1 MQHRQAAEGV
11 QRFPKMRLN
20 SVSAP
25 YFVQFNLTFPGE
37 LRRVGACT
45 RYSHSSEFKSNF
57 PRFHNFRLYHRM
69 KGLRWARREKYPDK
83 ENHEPAAEKGENSIA
98 QVPYPEG
105 LWRKPAET
113 ELPRGF
119 ATAARNGLHD
129 LRTRYPTGSEN
140 SRIVRFQKPLL
151 VDPIDCNR
159 KIPTSGELLK
169 ELWECRSKF
178 KKIF

>member
-1 MQHRQAAEGV
+1 
-11 QRFPKMRLN
+11 MRLN

-83 ENHEPAAEKGENSIA
+83 ENHEPAAEKGRIRS
-98 QVPYPEG
+98 
-105 LWRKPAET
+105 RK
-113 ELPRGF
+113 
-119 ATAARNGLHD
+119 
-129 LRTRYPTGSEN
+129 Y
-140 SRIVRFQKPLL
+140 RILKV
-151 VDPIDCNR
+151 
-159 KIPTSGELLK
+159 SGESRLRLSFPADLPPRR
-169 ELWECRSKF
+169 EMDCTTCERATRLDPRIRGLSGSKSRCW
-178 KKIF
+178 